1 MKKTSKIA
9 ALFMAAALTVALATG
24 CSQQQNEQSSGS
36 NQSASSA
43 AVDSL
48 TIAISADEN
57 TLTPFTYVHG
67 SPGFDAMSLI
77 YDTLFVR
84 TPDNTIIPW
93 MVKEYSVENDS
104 KVYHITLEDGLKWHD
119 GQPLTA
125 EDVKFTFEYVLTQSR
140 TRFSAIGKKVE
151 NIEVKNDKEF
161 TITLKETDVNFINN
175 SLTD

>member
-9 ALFMAAALTVALATG
+9 ALFVAAALTVALATG

-125 EDVKFTFEYVLTQSR
+125 PRQMTASYFPLFAIFFAAKGSSYAPGTQARSMSLPFTP
-140 TRFSAIGKKVE
+140 
-151 NIEVKNDKEF
+151 
-161 TITLKETDVNFINN
+161 
-175 SLTD
+175 